1 MVLRMTLHLP
11 TVSDDVA
18 SDVAGIGRFAASRG
32 WVPATS
38 GNFSRRIDATHIAIT
53 RSGIDKGNIRPEH
66 LIVVDLNA
74 PLPAGVSAETPLHVA
89 RYAAD
94 AATGAIVHVHSVA
107 ATVLS
112 RIDATHVAITRSG
125 IDKGNIR
132 PEDLIVVDL
141 NAPLPAGV
149 SAETPLHVARY
160 AADAHTGA
168 IVHVHSVAATVLSR
182 IDAAK
187 GAVELHG
194 FEMHKS
200 LNGITTHES
209 SVRLPIFANDQ
220 DTAALATRIES
231 ALGAAAVP
239 GYLLCGH
246 GLYAWGATM
255 DDARR
260 HLEGLEFLL
269 QCSLEERRIT

>member
-1 MVLRMTLHLP
+1 MHLP
-11 TVSDDVA
+11 TVPESVA
-18 SDVAGIGRFAASRG
+18 SDIAAIGRFAASRG

-38 GNFSRRIDATHIAIT
+38 GNFSRRIAMSRIAIT
-53 RSGIDKGNIRPEH
+53 RSGIDKGNIGPDD

-74 PLPAGVSAETPLHVA
+74 PLPPGVSAETPLHVA

-94 AATGAIVHVHSVA
+94 PNTGAIAHIHSVA

-112 RIDATHVAITRSG
+112 RV
-125 IDKGNIR
+125 
-132 PEDLIVVDL
+132 
-141 NAPLPAGV
+141 
-149 SAETPLHVARY
+149 
-160 AADAHTGA
+160 
-168 IVHVHSVAATVLSR
+168 
-182 IDAAK
+182 DAAN
-187 GAVELHG
+187 GAVALRG

-200 LNGITTHES
+200 LEGITTHES
-209 SVRLPIFANDQ
+209 SLRLPIFANDQ
-220 DTAALATRIES
+220 DTVALASRIEAALES
-231 ALGAAAVP
+231 VPRVP
-239 GYLLCGH
+239 GYLLAGH